1 MMDQGK
7 HPIRTVKRPDLLTAL
22 CIITFIG
29 SGLGLFTYLLVTLS
43 YDEFMNALQDVTLD
57 LPGIDLIKN
66 ANKGFF
72 IAGTVLFGASLFGAL
87 QMWKLKKAGFHF
99 YVTAQVL
106 LVLHPA
112 LFLKAPGIPYFQI
125 LFTLI
130 FILLYG
136 LHLKN
141 MS

>member
-1 MMDQGK
+1 MINQGNNMARK
-7 HPIRTVKRPDLLTAL
+7 AKRPDLLTAL
-22 CIITFIG
+22 CIMTFIG
-29 SGLGLFTYLLVTLS
+29 SGLGFLTYFLVTMS
-43 YDEFMNALQDVTLD
+43 FDEFMNALQDVTID
-57 LPGIDLIKN
+57 LPGIDLIRN

-72 IAGTVLFGASLFGAL
+72 LAGTVLFGASLYGAF
-87 QMWKLKKAGFHF
+87 QMWKLRKTGFHF

-106 LVLHPA
+106 LVLHPV
-112 LFLKAPGIPYFQI
+112 LFLKSPGIPYFQI

-130 FILLYG
+130 FIILYG